1 MRGKGLSE
9 AQMER
14 YQAHLALPDFGP
26 LGQRRLLDS
35 RVLLVGIGGIGCP
48 AALYLAAAGV
58 GGLTL
63 VDDDT
68 VEITNLQRQVLYS
81 EADLGKPKAEAAAH
95 RLRAA
100 NPDVRIEPHEVRL
113 TASNARQIVE
123 GHDLVLDGSDN
134 FATRYVVN
142 DAAVLGGVPL
152 ISGSLYRY
160 EGQLLVVRPPET
172 ACYRCVFRV
181 APPEAPPCHDAGVLG
196 AVAGVIG
203 TLQAAEAIN
212 LLARGSSGLAG
223 RMLLVDAR
231 EMRTR
236 TVEVRPDPA
245 CPLCGSDPTIDR
257 PTAVAV
263 CETG

>member
-1 MRGKGLSE
+1 
-9 AQMER
+9 MER
-14 YQAHLALPDFGP
+14 YQAQLALPDFGP
-26 LGQRRLLDS
+26 RGQRRLLDS
-35 RVLLVGIGGIGCP
+35 RVLLVGVGGLGCP

-58 GGLTL
+58 GSLTL
-63 VDDDT
+63 VDDDI
-68 VEITNLQRQVLYS
+68 VELSNLQRQILYT
-81 EADLGKPKAEAAAH
+81 EADLAQPKAEAAAL

-100 NPDVRIEPHEVRL
+100 NPEIRVDALDVRL
-113 TASNARQIVE
+113 TAANAGELVD

-172 ACYRCVFRV
+172 ACYRCLFRA
-181 APPEAPPCHDAGVLG
+181 APPEAPPCHDAGILG
-196 AVAGVIG
+196 AVAGIVG

-212 LLARGSSGLAG
+212 LLASGNSGLAG
-223 RMLLVDAR
+223 RLLLVNAK
-231 EMRTR
+231 EMSMHTI
-236 TVEVRPDPA
+236 EARPDPA
-245 CPLCGSDPTIDR
+245 CPLCGSDPTIER